1 MSDNRRDFL
10 KKSALLSL
18 GTLAGKLVGNEQV
31 QKLEEFGAMEYL
43 DGGKFTLPALPY
55 AYDALEPFIDKQ
67 TMEIHHTKHHQ
78 AYVDNLNKALEK
90 PIEDL
95 ASPFTF
101 ENIFKI
107 AHKVPAFRNNAGGH
121 WNHSFFWQCL
131 KSNTKAEDNFPSP
144 TLIRIFEKNF
154 GTFEEF
160 KTQFEKAALSRFGS
174 GWVWL
179 CLNDGKLVIGSTA
192 NQDNPLMQNMEL
204 SGKPILAL
212 DVWEHAYYLKYQN
225 KRADYVKN
233 FWSIVN
239 WAFVQKQF

>member
-31 QKLEEFGAMEYL
+31 DKLEEFGAMEFL

-90 PIEDL
+90 PIEGL
-95 ASPFTF
+95 STPYSF
-101 ENIFKI
+101 ENIFKVS
-107 AHKVPAFRNNAGGH
+107 HKVPALRNNAGGH
-121 WNHSFFWQCL
+121 WNHTFFWQCL
-131 KSNTKAEDNFPSP
+131 TPNQKSEANFPSP
-144 TLIRIFEKNF
+144 TLIRIIEKDFGSFEAFKELFEK
-154 GTFEEF
+154 T
-160 KTQFEKAALSRFGS
+160 ALSRFGS

-192 NQDNPLMQNMEL
+192 NQDNPLMPNMDVI
-204 SGKPILAL
+204 GKPVLAL

-225 KRADYVKN
+225 KRADYVKS

-239 WAFVQKQF
+239 WNFVQKKF